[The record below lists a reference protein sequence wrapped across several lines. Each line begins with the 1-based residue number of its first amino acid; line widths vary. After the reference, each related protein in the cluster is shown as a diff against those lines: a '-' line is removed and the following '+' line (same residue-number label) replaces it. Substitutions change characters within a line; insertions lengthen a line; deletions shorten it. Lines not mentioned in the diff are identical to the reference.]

1 MASPLDLL
9 PNGMLPPFLDNLFS
23 GALNPKGNFGDY
35 AHAHRTFNK
44 HQFRLAPKV
53 KFLYHVYFDFSPAMK
68 QILRSII
75 PNIFNIN
82 FKKIN
87 LDSIPKTN
95 FKPFIKRKN
104 ANKNI
109 KCPVKIIL

>member
-1 MASPLDLL
+1 M
-9 PNGMLPPFLDNLFS
+9 NT
-23 GALNPKGNFGDY
+23 K
-35 AHAHRTFNK
+35 FNK
-44 HQFRLAPKV
+44 VEFIIKLFN
-53 KFLYHVYFDFSPAMK
+53 KFIKTSNKNKDTIPNSKKLKLKQMK
-68 QILRSII
+68 QIFRSII

-109 KCPVKIIL
+109 KCPVKIILQLDK